1 MWRFYLFNI
10 QILLIIIIIKLTD
23 IKYLLQ
29 EIKDGIKKEIEEW
42 INIQRL

>member
-23 IKYLLQ
+23 IKHLLQ
-29 EIKDGIKKEIEEW
+29 EIKDGIKKEIEE
-42 INIQRL
+42 